1 MEIMK
6 IVHKSQ
12 LSQFFTNLKCQC
24 LAAAMVLSF
33 AAFGGSQ
40 CSVDLL
46 AGKALSDFEC
56 LLTDDAEAISRA
68 YSLSEGVMRVSGEV
82 RAILVTK
89 ETYGDFDLSFD
100 INYPEPG
107 FGDGGVMLWVKMLP
121 DRPDIHTGMEIQ
133 TKTGCLG
140 DLWGLSRFVLSR
152 DAATPPPEGHIDSL
166 TEERYRCIQRLVD
179 VQVSTAQWHHVD
191 FRRHGR
197 DCELLIDG
205 KLVNRCTIAADPG
218 EGRIGFQTR
227 PYEEGKV
234 PILYRNMILTPH
246 ETDAVNTPTDLYL
259 LIGQSNM
266 AGRGITNAANRLSSE
281 RVLKFTKD
289 RKWAEGV
296 EPIHFDRPFT
306 GAGPGLAFARS
317 MADADGHAVIGL
329 IPCADGGTPLSR
341 WEPGHDLYANAVSR
355 TKAALASGGRL
366 RGILWHQGEADSWAK
381 ETAETYAVRLTNMV
395 TQLRRDLD
403 ATDVPFIAGEVGAHY
418 AVSLE
423 KRGKKPYVK
432 EVNAQM
438 KKAVGSLPVASWV
451 SADGLEPGQDGIHF
465 TTESAYELGRRYARE
480 MLRMKNACGACDGG
494 DRP

>member
-1 MEIMK
+1 M
-6 IVHKSQ
+6 
-12 LSQFFTNLKCQC
+12 
-24 LAAAMVLSF
+24 AALDVRDFGAKGDGETKDT
-33 AAFGGSQ
+33 AAIQ
-40 CSVDLL
+40 HSVDLL

-68 YSLSEGVMRVSGEV
+68 YSLSEGVMRVLGEV

-166 TEERYRCIQRLVD
+166 TEERYRCIPRLVD

-227 PYEEGKV
+227 PYDEGKA

-246 ETDAVNTPTDLYL
+246 DADVASVPTDLYL

-266 AGRGITNAANRLSSE
+266 AGRGITNSANRLSSE

-317 MADADGHAVIGL
+317 MADADDHAVIGL

-341 WEPGHDLYANAVSR
+341 WEPGHDLYTNAVSR

-438 KKAVGSLPVASWV
+438 KEAVASLPVSAWA
-451 SADGLEPGQDGIHF
+451 SADGLVPGQDGIHF
-465 TTESAYELGRRYARE
+465 TTESAYELGRRYAKEFQR
-480 MLRMKNACGACDGG
+480 LTGRSTNGG
-494 DRP
+494 KP